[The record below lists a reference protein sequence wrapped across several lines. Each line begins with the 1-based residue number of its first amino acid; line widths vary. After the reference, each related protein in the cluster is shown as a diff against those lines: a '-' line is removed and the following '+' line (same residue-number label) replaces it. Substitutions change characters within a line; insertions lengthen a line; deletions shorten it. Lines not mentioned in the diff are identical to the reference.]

1 MKRLTR
7 KKQNE
12 IINLVFENNK
22 IMKNLYITTDGVDKR
37 LKDKYDE
44 NSEEIVRLIGGH
56 GALTQFY
63 EKMINYLEGRK
74 NDYNCY

>member
-12 IINLVFENNK
+12 IINLVFENTQ
-22 IMKNLYITTDGVDKR
+22 IMKNLYITTDDIDKR

-44 NSEEIVRLIGGH
+44 NSEKILLLIGGPK
-56 GALTQFY
+56 ALIQFY
-63 EKMINYLEGRK
+63 EKMINYLDWLESEAEE
-74 NDYNCY
+74 

>member
-12 IINLVFENNK
+12 IINLVFENTK
-22 IMKNLYITTDGVDKR
+22 IMKNLYITTDDIDKR
-37 LKDKYDE
+37 LNDKYDE

-63 EKMINYLEGRK
+63 EKMINYLDWLESEVEE
-74 NDYNCY
+74 

>member
-37 LKDKYDE
+37 LKDKHDE
-44 NSEEIVRLIGGH
+44 NSEEVVRLIGGH

-63 EKMINYLEGRK
+63 EKMINYLQTKREARK
-74 NDYNCY
+74 NG